1 MRLFPILIVTALL
14 TAAASA
20 APFAGHCDL
29 EGCRSGDFDGKG
41 ARGSET
47 DPGGTARNQIELVRL
62 DSRDPDVRRSRDAK
76 EQAKNDLSQI
86 IVYYNA
92 AIRREPKDDDAYFHR
107 GIANFYAGDRPHALA
122 DLKQASR
129 LDPQYP
135 YYALWMHIIDTRSNA
150 ASSLPQAISQI
161 DMTKWPAPVIR
172 LFLGHATPA
181 AVLDAAEDPDVGIRR
196 GRVCEAQFYSAELA
210 LQQGDKKEAVRLFR
224 LAAAGCTR
232 DFVEG
237 AAAASELNALDEKP

>member
-1 MRLFPILIVTALL
+1 MRLCPIVIATTLL

-20 APFAGHCDL
+20 APFAGHCDF
-29 EGCRSGDFDGKG
+29 EGCLSGDVEGTG

-47 DPGGTARNQIELVRL
+47 DPGSTTRNYIALVRL
-62 DSRDPDVRRSRDAK
+62 DSHDPDGRRSRDAK

-107 GIANFYAGDRPHALA
+107 GIANFYAGDRLHALA

-129 LDPQYP
+129 LDPEYP
-135 YYALWMHIIDTRSNA
+135 YYALWMHIVDMRSSV
-150 ASSLPQAISQI
+150 ASNLPRAISHI
-161 DMTKWPAPVIR
+161 DMAKWPAPVIR
-172 LFLGHATPA
+172 LFLGNAIPA
-181 AVLDAAEDPDVGIRR
+181 AVLDAANDPDVDIRR
-196 GRVCEAQFYSAELA
+196 GQICEAQFYSAELA

-224 LAAAGCTR
+224 LAAAGCAR

-237 AAAASELNALDEKP
+237 AAAVSELNALDENP

>member
-1 MRLFPILIVTALL
+1 MRFCPIVIATALL
-14 TAAASA
+14 TVAASA
-20 APFAGHCDL
+20 TPFAGHCDF
-29 EGCRSGDFDGKG
+29 EGCR
-41 ARGSET
+41 
-47 DPGGTARNQIELVRL
+47 NHIELVRL
-62 DSRDPDVRRSRDAK
+62 DSRDPDGRRSRDAK

-107 GIANFYAGDRPHALA
+107 GIANFYAGDRQHALA

-150 ASSLPQAISQI
+150 ASGLPQAVPQI

-172 LFLGHATPA
+172 LFLGQATPA
-181 AVLDAAEDPDVGIRR
+181 AVLDAADDPDVGVRK
-196 GRVCEAQFYSAELA
+196 GRICEAQFYSAELA

-224 LAAAGCTR
+224 LAAGGCTR